1 MAAGFKLFTKRL
13 MGSLDKKLARVRK
26 LKNFPR
32 VLNNIIRDNTLEIL
46 AMNRDQM
53 WEEGIVDVNN
63 PRAILSYAPST
74 ARQKKKRARYK
85 RTDHI
90 TLKWTGSFHD
100 KMKLVIKAT
109 EFWISSTDKK
119 WSKFSSGEWGQG
131 RFQNALGLIKKSL
144 SQLRELIK
152 SDLILIGKDA
162 IQN

>member
-1 MAAGFKLFTKRL
+1 
-13 MGSLDKKLARVRK
+13 MGSLDTKLARVKK
-26 LKNFPR
+26 LKNFPA
-32 VLNNIIRDNTLEIL
+32 VLNRIIKDNSVEII

-74 ARQKKKRARYK
+74 IKQKKRRSRYK

-90 TLKWTGSFHD
+90 TLKDMGGFHE

-109 EFWISSTDKK
+109 EFWITSTDAK

-131 RFQNALGLIKKSL
+131 RFQNALGLTKTNINM
-144 SQLRELIK
+144 LRELIK
-152 SDLILIGKDA
+152 FDLILMGKDA
-162 IQN
+162 VQNS

>member
-1 MAAGFKLFTKRL
+1 
-13 MGSLDKKLARVRK
+13 MGSLDTKLAKVRK
-26 LKNFPR
+26 LKNFPA
-32 VLNNIIRDNTLEIL
+32 VLNRIIKDNAPEII

-53 WEEGIVDVNN
+53 WEDGIVDVKN

-74 ARQKKKRARYK
+74 IKQKKRRSRYK

-90 TLKWTGSFHD
+90 TLKDMGGFHD

-109 EFWISSTDKK
+109 EFWITSTDAK

-131 RFQNALGLIKKSL
+131 RFQNALGLTKTNINM
-144 SQLRELIK
+144 LRGLIR

-162 IQN
+162 VQNS

>member
-1 MAAGFKLFTKRL
+1 
-13 MGSLDKKLARVRK
+13 MGSLDTKLKRVRK
-26 LKNFPR
+26 LRNFPV
-32 VLNNIIRDNTLEIL
+32 VLNRIIKDNSPEII

-74 ARQKKKRARYK
+74 IKQKKRRSRYK

-90 TLKWTGSFHD
+90 TLKDMGGFHE

-109 EFWISSTDKK
+109 EFWITSTDAK

-131 RFQNALGLIKKSL
+131 RFQNALGLTKKNIA
-144 SQLRELIK
+144 QLRELVK
-152 SDLILIGKDA
+152 FDLILMGKDA
-162 IQN
+162 VQNT